1 MKHLLVDADLG
12 GEVSSV
18 QLGSDDRHRLRRV
31 LRMRPND
38 RLVACDG
45 RGHRVQCT
53 WTGAA
58 LEPLAEVEFV
68 APLQPR
74 IELGV
79 GLLKGA
85 RWEWLLEKCV
95 EVGVTAIVPLQM
107 DHCVAKTPASADRL
121 ARWQGVARSAAE
133 QSGRCWSTEVGVPTD
148 LSSWLKEGSG
158 PVLYGDEHLAKPTIG
173 EWYRRSERPAAI
185 RVLVGP
191 EGGVSVLERETLDCA
206 AAEGFAL
213 APWVLRAETAAVA
226 AVFALRD
233 AANWATDL

>member
-12 GEVSSV
+12 GVLSSV
-18 QLGSDDRHRLRRV
+18 PLGGDDRHRLRRV

-38 RLVACDG
+38 QLVACDG
-45 RGHRVQCT
+45 RGHRVRCT

-68 APLQPR
+68 PPLQPR

-79 GLLKGA
+79 GLLKGP

-95 EVGVTAIVPLQM
+95 EVGVDAIVPLQM
-107 DHCVAKTPASADRL
+107 DHCVAKASERSDRL
-121 ARWQGVARSAAE
+121 LRWQGVARSAAE
-133 QSGRCWSTEVGVPTD
+133 QSGRCWSAEVSAPMPLD
-148 LSSWLKEGSG
+148 AWLEGGGG
-158 PVLYGDEHLAKPTIG
+158 PVLYGDERLVEPAIG
-173 EWYRRSERPAAI
+173 EWVRRSERPAAV

-191 EGGVSVLERETLDCA
+191 EGGLSEKERHSLDCA
-206 AAEGFAL
+206 AAEGLVL

-226 AVFALRD
+226 AVFALRQAGD
-233 AANWATDL
+233 WSSGR